1 MALDRVDV
9 WFQDEA
15 RFGQQNTTSKIWA
28 KKGTRPRVVKQQQFL
43 STHIFGA
50 VCPATG
56 QTEAIIAPY
65 LSKDIMKQHLQLIS
79 DATPCGRHA
88 VVIVDRASWHMGNV
102 GEGIKNVSVIPLPP
116 YSPEL
121 NPVEQIWA
129 WMRDRE
135 LSNRTFS
142 DYDDIVEQVSRAWNV
157 FRSNITN
164 VKHMCFR
171 AWTNLIT

>member
-1 MALDRVDV
+1 
-9 WFQDEA
+9 
-15 RFGQQNTTSKIWA
+15 
-28 KKGTRPRVVKQQQFL
+28 
-43 STHIFGA
+43 
-50 VCPATG
+50 
-56 QTEAIIAPY
+56 
-65 LSKDIMKQHLQLIS
+65 

-102 GEGIKNVSVIPLPP
+102 DEGIKNVSVIPLPP

-121 NPVEQIWA
+121 NP
-129 WMRDRE
+129 
-135 LSNRTFS
+135 
-142 DYDDIVEQVSRAWNV
+142 VEQVSRAWNV

>member
-1 MALDRVDV
+1 
-9 WFQDEA
+9 
-15 RFGQQNTTSKIWA
+15 
-28 KKGTRPRVVKQQQFL
+28 
-43 STHIFGA
+43 
-50 VCPATG
+50 
-56 QTEAIIAPY
+56 
-65 LSKDIMKQHLQLIS
+65 
-79 DATPCGRHA
+79 
-88 VVIVDRASWHMGNV
+88 
-102 GEGIKNVSVIPLPP
+102 IKNVSVIPLPP

-121 NPVEQIWA
+121 NPVEQVWA

-142 DYDDIVEQVSRAWNV
+142 DYDDIVEQVSRAWNA

>member
-28 KKGTRPRVVKQQQFL
+28 KKSSRPCVVKLQKFL

-50 VCPATG
+50 VCPATE
-56 QTEAIIAPY
+56 TIIASY
-65 LSKDIMKQHLQLIS
+65 LSKDIMRQHLQLIS
-79 DATPCGRHA
+79 DATSCGRHA

-102 GEGIKNVSVIPLPP
+102 DEGIKNVSVIPLPP

-121 NPVEQIWA
+121 NPVEQVWA

-171 AWTNLIT
+171 EWTNLIT